1 MKDLLWK
8 TELRDTLKRKPGN
21 NYIYI
26 FNNNKRDFNNLLMK
40 LKIIFMRIN
49 IKYLKTK
56 DVSIH
61 LKILPVSLNK
71 YQDILEL

>member
-1 MKDLLWK
+1 
-8 TELRDTLKRKPGN
+8 
-21 NYIYI
+21 
-26 FNNNKRDFNNLLMK
+26 MK

>member
-8 TELRDTLKRKPGN
+8 TELRDMSKRKPGN

-26 FNNNKRDFNNLLMK
+26 FNNIKRNFNNLLMK
-40 LKIIFMRIN
+40 LKIIFMKIN

-56 DVSIH
+56 DVLIH
-61 LKILPVSLNK
+61 LKILQVSQNK

>member
-21 NYIYI
+21 NYLYI

>member
-56 DVSIH
+56 DVLIH